1 VVLGELNRRNFLKT
15 GGALA
20 LAGMVSAPVVARAEK
35 SPGSLVDSL
44 YENGPVRFSGD
55 GLSLSSAEF
64 SDCLG
69 QLTGSV
75 DFVRDRYA
83 TGGIIEEMENKFAR
97 LLDKETAVFLPTGTM
112 SNHLAL
118 RRLTGTRKRVVVQAD
133 SHIYNDSGDCAQEL
147 SGLNLVP
154 VAGEFSAQ
162 TIGQALDQAS
172 SGRVKTE
179 VGCISL
185 ESPLRRGF
193 NSTHSLAEVAD
204 IAGLAKEKGIGLHLD
219 GARLFMQAAHQ
230 GCSPAD
236 FAAPFDT
243 VYVSLYKNFN
253 AAGGAVLAGPQDTLA
268 DLLHDR
274 RMFGGSPYNVWPMAA
289 VALLFMDEFIEKY
302 RKAKVVTEGLVERLK
317 DDSRFRFEKIPA
329 GSNSFWLRLE
339 GIDPGKYVQNMGKRN
354 IILVEPRPGW
364 DGLLLMINPTI
375 ARMSAEKLAEEFQ
388 AAAKS

>member
-1 VVLGELNRRNFLKT
+1 MGELNRRNFLKT

-20 LAGMVSAPVVARAEK
+20 LAGMVSQPVVARAEK

-55 GLSLSSAEF
+55 GLSLSPAEF

-83 TGGIIEEMENKFAR
+83 TGGIIEEMENQFAR

-193 NSTHSLAEVAD
+193 NSTHSLPEVAE

-219 GARLFMQAAHQ
+219 GARLFMQAAHH
-230 GCSPAD
+230 GYSPAE

-253 AAGGAVLAGPQDTLA
+253 AAGGAVLAGSQDTLA

-289 VALLFMDEFIEKY
+289 VATLFVDEFIEKY
-302 RKAKVVTEGLVERLK
+302 RKAKAVTEGLVERLK
-317 DDSRFRFEKIPA
+317 NDSRFRLEKIPA
-329 GSNSFWLRLE
+329 GSNLFWLRLE
-339 GIDPGKYVQNMGKRN
+339 GIDPDKYVQNMGKRN

-364 DGLLLMINPTI
+364 DGLLLIINPTI
-375 ARMSAEKLAEEFQ
+375 ARMSADKLAGEFQ
-388 AAAKS
+388 AVAKS